1 MGFGTL
7 VLRYQWIF
15 GTLVLRYPWIFGLLA
30 WVFGTLVPLDLRNP
44 GVPLL
49 LDPRTFGC
57 TEPWLYGTLESSEPW
72 FYGYLGVLNFD
83 FAVLWL
89 VRHLGVRIPE
99 FTVPLDLRILSVLRT
114 LLGCLLRVIWFF
126 GYFLGRMARW

>member
-1 MGFGTL
+1 MVIRDIRVRGKTGGSEFSSEL
-7 VLRYQWIF
+7 SMEIL
-15 GTLVLRYPWIFGLLA
+15 
-30 WVFGTLVPLDLRNP
+30 
-44 GVPLL
+44 
-49 LDPRTFGC
+49 GC
-57 TEPWLYGTLESSEPW
+57 SEPW